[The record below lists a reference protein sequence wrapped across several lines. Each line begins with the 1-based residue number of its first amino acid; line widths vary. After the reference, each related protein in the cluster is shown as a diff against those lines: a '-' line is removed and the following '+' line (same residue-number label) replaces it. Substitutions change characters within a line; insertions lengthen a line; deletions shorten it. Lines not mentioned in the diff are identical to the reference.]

1 MLQGGGELMILSSKS
16 LTIEQF
22 VPSEKFKDNY
32 DRIFGKKPTILS
44 WEDEDD
50 IVTPEVNN
58 VVEEDPNGSP
68 G

>member
-44 WEDEDD
+44 WEEEVEKVVISVEDD
-50 IVTPEVNN
+50 N
-58 VVEEDPNGSP
+58 VPTD
-68 G
+68 